1 MYAPIRGYYID
12 GYEPKIIGYKPTL
25 LMILW
30 TFDQLQA
37 EIANHLGAA
46 IPSKKNLKKLQAE
59 IANHLGAA
67 IPSKKNLKKYQAEIT
82 DSNSVLF
89 EEYY

>member
-1 MYAPIRGYYID
+1 MIENNFPQNPFEIRIYVYAPIRGYYID

-46 IPSKKNLKKLQAE
+46 IPSKKNLKK
-59 IANHLGAA
+59 
-67 IPSKKNLKKYQAEIT
+67 YQAEIT